1 MSVRNRRI
9 GVVIGFAVLI
19 LGVGGSYFLQQ
30 MKKPPPLKPESDQT
44 KVIDTLHIRNQN
56 IPTPL
61 SVQGELVA
69 FDKID
74 LFAEVSG
81 ILLENSRPFKVGSTF
96 PKGSVLIRV
105 DDEEARLNLLSQKS
119 NLLNAITQMMPDL
132 KVDYPESF
140 RHWNEY
146 LQEFELE
153 GPIKALPEPL
163 DKQEKYFVAARNIY
177 SQFYTIKSAEERLEK
192 YILRAPFTGVI
203 TQASTN
209 PGALVRV
216 GQKLGELMNTDRYEL
231 AVTVPLSELNYIRL
245 GFKVKLYSDALQ
257 KSWTGRVQRIND
269 QVNPGTQTVQVFID
283 VRGKGLREGMYMK
296 GEVLGTEVPS
306 AIQVPKNLLVN
317 QTQLFVIEDNTLRLK
332 EIEVVRL
339 IAEGAIVQ
347 GLSDGEVLLAEP
359 IPGSFS
365 GMRVRFREQGASAS
379 PSEPTPS
386 TISST
391 Q

>member
-1 MSVRNRRI
+1 
-9 GVVIGFAVLI
+9 VVVGFAVLI
-19 LGVGGSYFLQQ
+19 LGVGGSYLLQQ
-30 MKKPPPLKPESDQT
+30 MKKPPPLKPETDQT
-44 KVIDTLHIRNQN
+44 KVIDTLHVQNQH
-56 IPTPL
+56 IPTSL
-61 SVQGELVA
+61 GVQGELVA

-74 LFAEVSG
+74 VFAEVSG
-81 ILLENSRPFKVGSTF
+81 ILLETSRPFKVGSTF

-105 DDEEARLNLLSQKS
+105 DDEEARLSLLSQKS

-140 RHWNEY
+140 QNWSAY
-146 LQEFELE
+146 LLEFELE
-153 GPIKALPEPL
+153 GPIKSLPEPL
-163 DKQEKYFVAARNIY
+163 DKQEQYFVAARNIY
-177 SQFYTIKSAEERLEK
+177 SQFYTIKSTEERLGK
-192 YILRAPFTGVI
+192 YVLRAPFTGVI

-231 AVTVPLSELNYIRL
+231 AVTVPLSDLNYIRR
-245 GFKVKLYSDALQ
+245 GFKVNLYSDALQ
-257 KSWTGRVQRIND
+257 KSWSGQVQRIND

-283 VRGKGLREGMYMK
+283 VRGNELREGMYMK

-306 AIQVPKNLLVN
+306 AMQVPKNLLVN
-317 QTQLFVIEDNTLRLK
+317 QTQLFVVENRTLRLK
-332 EIEVVRL
+332 EVDVVRL
-339 IAEGAIVQ
+339 TADGAIVQ

-365 GMRVRFREQGASAS
+365 GMPIRFRDQGTAPSAS
-379 PSEPTPS
+379 ETNPS

-391 Q
+391 R